1 MNAYA
6 LVGIVAVIVIAVAAI
21 GLKLYG
27 RSQRKLGGSQAV
39 AKGRGKVIENVD
51 KAKRAVHDLDRDSDA
66 RDKLRK
72 RHTRD

>member
-1 MNAYA
+1 MNTLAVYGLLAALGA
-6 LVGIVAVIVIAVAAI
+6 LVIWLGFRYA
-21 GLKLYG
+21 
-27 RSQRKLGGSQAV
+27 RKSGASESV

-72 RHTRD
+72 RHTRK

>member
-1 MNAYA
+1 MNTLY
-6 LVGIVAVIVIAVAAI
+6 LVGLVGLLGAFAVWLGFRYA
-21 GLKLYG
+21 
-27 RSQRKLGGSQAV
+27 RKAGASESV

>member
-1 MNAYA
+1 MTTLYLIG
-6 LVGIVAVIVIAVAAI
+6 LVGALGAFAVWLGFRYA
-21 GLKLYG
+21 
-27 RSQRKLGGSQAV
+27 RKSGASESV